1 METYHL
7 TPAQPTDLPRCME
20 ILRSGRDFQREQGF
34 FQWPDGF
41 PREETVRQDIAHSD
55 GYVLKVGNA
64 IAAYLYLGFDGD
76 PSYPD
81 IQGAWGFDEPYA
93 VIHRISIADAFRGK
107 GLSAKIFDLVEDL
120 LRSRGVFLLRIDT
133 HQDNKRMQH
142 VLCKNG
148 FSCCGTVIQDN
159 GLRLAYE
166 KKLSK

>member
-1 METYHL
+1 MESYLL
-7 TPAQPTDLPRCME
+7 TSAQPADLPRCME

-34 FQWPDGF
+34 VQWPDGF
-41 PREETVRQDIAHSD
+41 PCEETVRRDIAQSD
-55 GYVLKVGNA
+55 GYVLKIGDD

-81 IQGAWGFDEPYA
+81 IQGAWHFNEPYG
-93 VIHRISIADAFRGK
+93 VIHRIAIDDAFRGQ
-107 GLSAKIFDLVEDL
+107 GLSAKIFALAEDL

-133 HQDNKRMQH
+133 HHDNKRMQH
-142 VLCKNG
+142 ILSKNG